1 MADLLVRNLDDA
13 MKEALAA
20 RAARNGRSQQAEARS
35 ILEDALRSSSSS
47 WTARLRR
54 AARLADG
61 IEFELPAR
69 HPARTLETKD
79 WL

>member
-13 MKEALAA
+13 MKEALASQ
-20 RAARNGRSQQAEARS
+20 AAKNGRSQQVEARM
-35 ILEDALRSSSSS
+35 ILEDALRFDSCS
-47 WTARLRR
+47 WVTRLRR

-61 IEFELPAR
+61 IELDLPAR
-69 HPARTLETKD
+69 HPSRAVEAEG